1 MRSIKLFA
9 AAFCA
14 AALCKTCVPEQKT
27 NVNLD
32 PDFSAPETIEL
43 DFTVLNNDTIA
54 SFGEIINTPYTF
66 ITALSIDGDNG
77 SKRITVNAE
86 TVDGANEEDA
96 MHFASAV
103 LRHMDD
109 AAADQ
114 YPSFEIST
122 SDSFGTLYDTYGVD
136 MKIVN
141 GSDGTELYVLNT
153 EPGGEIALDPD
164 IETYEEEWQ
173 EYMELYLTGLQDAQ
187 TGDEA
192 AEAE

>member
-1 MRSIKLFA
+1 
-9 AAFCA
+9 
-14 AALCKTCVPEQKT
+14 
-27 NVNLD
+27 
-32 PDFSAPETIEL
+32 
-43 DFTVLNNDTIA
+43 
-54 SFGEIINTPYTF
+54 
-66 ITALSIDGDNG
+66 
-77 SKRITVNAE
+77 
-86 TVDGANEEDA
+86 
-96 MHFASAV
+96 
-103 LRHMDD
+103 MDD

-173 EYMELYLTGLQDAQ
+173 EYMDLYLTGLQDAQ